1 MTNNFEF
8 HKLCN
13 CICLTRLGK
22 LFIIVITFGIQKI
35 RMFNRVGLIVWE
47 IMFTWHSAGGVPR
60 GKLLGMVPTVKKKV
74 MSL

>member
-1 MTNNFEF
+1 
-8 HKLCN
+8 
-13 CICLTRLGK
+13 
-22 LFIIVITFGIQKI
+22 
-35 RMFNRVGLIVWE
+35 MFNRVGLIVWE